1 MVDILK
7 HYRKLVKA
15 HRKAVSL
22 STNLDPETAATTD
35 VTDRDL
41 LKDTPTQSPSAPKT
55 NLPVAT
61 KAD

>member
-22 STNLDPETAATTD
+22 STNLDPEA
-35 VTDRDL
+35 
-41 LKDTPTQSPSAPKT
+41 KT